1 MELPRII
8 FITTISISV
17 FVLSLL
23 TAKVFAIG
31 LNLNHRMQNIAMLA
45 GLAFPILF
53 IGNMILSRLSSG
65 FFVRELTV
73 ATSIMGA
80 IGFYLVGG
88 AIILGICIIGA
99 HIFKIPLA
107 PWLGVAMFTISLVA
121 AITGIIQ
128 TRIPVVKSYTVA
140 LENLPQELIGKKA
153 VLISDTHYG
162 LINYSGAAKR
172 AVRLIQQQN
181 PDFVLV
187 AGDLFDGP
195 AIDADQALAPWAA
208 LTATT
213 PVFYAPGNHEEY
225 GPYGAF
231 IEATKNI
238 GFTVLTDSTT
248 NYQGL
253 TIAGITY
260 RSKNRESEIPP
271 IFETMNLEKSSPSI
285 LINHP
290 PTFMKAADDFGFD
303 LMVSGHTHRGQFWP
317 IRYITKAIYGKY
329 YYGKQTYNNLTT
341 VTTGGFGFAGIP
353 SRFINPPEIVELT
366 LTAK

>member
-31 LNLNHRMQNIAMLA
+31 LNVSHRVQNIAMII
-45 GLAFPILF
+45 GIIFPILF
-53 IGNMILSRLSSG
+53 IGNMIVSRLSSG

-73 ATSIMGA
+73 VTSIMGA

-88 AIILGICIIGA
+88 AIILGLIIIGGY
-99 HIFKIPLA
+99 FLKIPIA
-107 PWLGVAMFTISLVA
+107 PWIGPVVFTLSILASV
-121 AITGIIQ
+121 IGIIQ
-128 TRIPVVKSYTVA
+128 TRLPVVKQYSVA
-140 LENLPQELIGKKA
+140 LSNLPAELVGKKV

-162 LINYSGAAKR
+162 LINYNGAARR
-172 AVRLIQQQN
+172 AVALIKKQN

-195 AIDADQALAPWAA
+195 NIDASQALAPWKS
-208 LTATT
+208 LTETT

-231 IEATKNI
+231 IDATRDV
-238 GFTVLTDSTT
+238 GFTVLTDSSIIH
-248 NYQGL
+248 QGVA
-253 TIAGITY
+253 IAGITY
-260 RSKNRESEIPP
+260 RSKDREVEIGPVLKNIGIDP
-271 IFETMNLEKSSPSI
+271 ATPSI

-290 PTFMKAADDFGFD
+290 PTFMKTVDEYGYDH
-303 LMVSGHTHRGQFWP
+303 MVSGHTHRGQFGP
-317 IRYITKAIYGKY
+317 IRSITKEIYGK
-329 YYGKQTYNNLTT
+329 
-341 VTTGGFGFAGIP
+341 
-353 SRFINPPEIVELT
+353 
-366 LTAK
+366 